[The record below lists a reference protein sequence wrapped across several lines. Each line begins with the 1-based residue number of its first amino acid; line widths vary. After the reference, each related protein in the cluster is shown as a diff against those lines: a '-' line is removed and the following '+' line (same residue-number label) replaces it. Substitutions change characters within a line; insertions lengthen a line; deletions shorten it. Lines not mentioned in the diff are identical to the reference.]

1 MYILYDDPI
10 NNEDYNFVFK
20 SSGGSDFNLSA
31 KMESKRYKEMYGE
44 FYVKNNEN
52 ISNTV
57 K

>member
-31 KMESKRYKEMYGE
+31 KMESKRYKEMYGD
-44 FYVKNNEN
+44 FYVRRNEN
-52 ISNTV
+52 ISDIVN
-57 K
+57 